1 MERKVC
7 AADGGGRGRGE
18 RAEREGSGAIHTF
31 LLKILRFGIYFLI
44 TYVYIQSRRFIR
56 EAYMRLRAAGERT
69 AAGGVSAMAGGMSA
83 MAGGM
88 NTLADG
94 VSAAAGMMNAAA
106 GERAAVRP
114 AGNGAATVRGATGN
128 EEPAK
133 VENVW
138 SEGSAGGAR

>member
-56 EAYMRLRAAGERT
+56 EAYMRLKAAGERT
-69 AAGGVSAMAGGMSA
+69 AAGGVSAMAGGVSS

-88 NTLADG
+88 NTMVG
-94 VSAAAGMMNAAA
+94 VVSAMVGSVSALV
-106 GERAAVRP
+106 GEWAAVRL
-114 AGNGAATVRGATGN
+114 T
-128 EEPAK
+128 
-133 VENVW
+133 
-138 SEGSAGGAR
+138 GSAGGAR

>member
-1 MERKVC
+1 
-7 AADGGGRGRGE
+7 
-18 RAEREGSGAIHTF
+18 
-31 LLKILRFGIYFLI
+31 
-44 TYVYIQSRRFIR
+44 
-56 EAYMRLRAAGERT
+56 
-69 AAGGVSAMAGGMSA
+69 MAGGMSA

>member
-83 MAGGM
+83 MAGGVSSMAGGM
-88 NTLADG
+88 NAMVG
-94 VSAAAGMMNAAA
+94 VMNAAA
-106 GERAAVRP
+106 GEWAAVRL
-114 AGNGAATVRGATGN
+114 T
-128 EEPAK
+128 
-133 VENVW
+133 
-138 SEGSAGGAR
+138 GSAGGAR

>member
-1 MERKVC
+1 
-7 AADGGGRGRGE
+7 
-18 RAEREGSGAIHTF
+18 
-31 LLKILRFGIYFLI
+31 
-44 TYVYIQSRRFIR
+44 
-56 EAYMRLRAAGERT
+56 MRLRAAGERT
-69 AAGGVSAMAGGMSA
+69 AAGGVSAMAGGVSA
-83 MAGGM
+83 M
-88 NTLADG
+88 
-94 VSAAAGMMNAAA
+94 VGMMNAAA